1 MYILIST
8 GIIQRT
14 WFTNKFHCYYS
25 CVLRR
30 FGIKTKLID
39 SRPEKVSLGKA
50 DGIQPKSLETF
61 EQLGL
66 LERLLPLGVKVY
78 DITFWKP
85 DGNSKIQRF
94 SREVHFP
101 AEYADLRR
109 PYILLTH
116 QGMVEGIF
124 LDDISLRGSDVD
136 TNTAFESYSIGDATL
151 EYPVR
156 STLISNGE
164 KFTVESKYV
173 VGCDGAHSKVRKSM
187 PNSKME
193 GESSDSSWGVI
204 DGVLDT
210 DFPDFWTK
218 TVIKS
223 ADAGSVLGIPRE
235 RNLTRLYIELEQQ
248 DLKNQ
253 LTDENMKYVQ
263 QSAKKIMAPY
273 RLEWKSV
280 EWFGIYSVGQRVATS
295 FSDRNRA
302 FIVGDASHTHSPKAA
317 QGLNVSIHD
326 AWNLGWKIS
335 QVLKGYAPDSLLDT
349 YELERKKI
357 GQDLINFDKVHAKA
371 FDVGDQVELAKN
383 FQQNV
388 QFISGVGAT
397 YGENVINQQAET
409 IAKFVPGQLPCPA
422 NVERFIDSNPI
433 SLETA
438 TPIIGQ
444 YNLVFMI
451 GDYKESKTFLES
463 FNKSILADESYIAQ
477 LLEKFPTD
485 LKEFELESDKLIRQ
499 RYTPVSEL
507 FTVSTV
513 AKGDKYSFEIAELPK
528 FFSTYE
534 WSVYIES
541 CSAGPSEKWTT
552 VPSPVTIFV
561 IRPDGYCGTL
571 KGFDASEEGAIDAST
586 WIQNYF
592 KAITSLS

>member
-1 MYILIST
+1 MCIYTNKRQKIL
-8 GIIQRT
+8 RY
-14 WFTNKFHCYYS
+14 FTNRLHCYCS

-30 FGIKTKLID
+30 FGIKTKIID

-50 DGIQPKSLETF
+50 DGVQPKSLETF

-66 LERLLPLGVKVY
+66 LEKLIPLGVRVY

-85 DGNSKIQRF
+85 DENLKIKRF
-94 SREVHFP
+94 SRETHFP
-101 AEYADLRR
+101 PEYADLRR

-116 QGMVEGIF
+116 QGMVEGIL
-124 LDDISLRGSDVD
+124 LDDILLRGSDVD
-136 TNTAFESYSIGDATL
+136 TNTALESYSIDDASL

-156 STLISNGE
+156 STLTSNGE
-164 KFTVESKYV
+164 NLTVDSKYV

-253 LTDENMKYVQ
+253 LTDDNMKYVQ

-273 RLEWKSV
+273 KLEWKSV
-280 EWFGIYSVGQRVATS
+280 EWFGIYSVGQRVASS

-335 QVLKGYAPDSLLDT
+335 QVIKGYAPESLLTT

-357 GQDLINFDKVHAKA
+357 GHDLINFDRVHAKA
-371 FDVGDQVELAKN
+371 FDVGDQAELAKN

-388 QFISGVGAT
+388 RFISGVGAT
-397 YGENVINQQAET
+397 YGENSINQQAEN
-409 IAKFVPGQLPCPA
+409 IATFVPGQLPCPA
-422 NVERFIDSNPI
+422 NVERYIDSNPI

-451 GDYKESKTFLES
+451 GDYKHSKKFLES
-463 FNKSILADESYIAQ
+463 FSKSILEDNSCVAE
-477 LLEKFPTD
+477 LLKKFPTD
-485 LKEFELESDKLIRQ
+485 PEKFDLESDKLIRE
-499 RYTPVSEL
+499 RYTPISEL

-513 AKGDKYSFEIAELPK
+513 VKCDKYSFEIAELPD
-528 FFSTYE
+528 FFSSYK

-541 CSAGPSEKWTT
+541 SFGGPSEKWLT
-552 VPSPVTIFV
+552 VSSPITIFV

-571 KGFDASEEGAIDAST
+571 KGFDASEDEGIAAST

-592 KAITSLS
+592 KTITSVS